1 MRNKNK
7 RFYLLI
13 VIAFILWLV
22 PFLIRL
28 FFINTDTSIET
39 NRLQE
44 KGIRNSQTVDNLV
57 NSLND
62 NNKRKT
68 FIIIFENNITGCIIN
83 VLGGT
88 LLGLGT
94 IVNLIINGFASSDV
108 IVYSYNSGL
117 SVREITHAT
126 LPHSF
131 ELIGFWISGAIGLSI
146 AWKIIL
152 FMKNKEIL
160 DIQFYKDVLIQF
172 IIVFIIILSAAYVEA
187 YITILNI

>member
-131 ELIGFWISGAIGLSI
+131 ELIGFG
-146 AWKIIL
+146 
-152 FMKNKEIL
+152 FQE
-160 DIQFYKDVLIQF
+160 Q
-172 IIVFIIILSAAYVEA
+172 
-187 YITILNI
+187 

>member
-131 ELIGFWISGAIGLSI
+131 
-146 AWKIIL
+146 
-152 FMKNKEIL
+152 
-160 DIQFYKDVLIQF
+160 
-172 IIVFIIILSAAYVEA
+172 
-187 YITILNI
+187 